1 MITLAVNYTFSAEH
15 LAEAEGY
22 LRELVAPT
30 RAEPG
35 CRTYEIYRSK
45 DDPHAFFF
53 YEQYDDEAAID
64 AHRSSAHFERFGKNG
79 IQKIAA
85 SRVAALYETFA

>member
-1 MITLAVNYTFSAEH
+1 MITLAVNYVFHADT

-22 LRELVAPT
+22 LRELVGPT

-35 CRTYEIYRSK
+35 CRTYEIFRSN
-45 DDPHAFFF
+45 DDPNAFMFF
-53 YEQYDDEAAID
+53 EQYDDEAALD
-64 AHRSSAHFERFGKNG
+64 AHRASPHFDRFGKNG

-85 SRVAALYETFA
+85 SRVATLYGSFS